1 MITGL
6 WFIFLALAAR
16 FLQLIIRGHKQAGIS
31 GSPAFNLGLI
41 GLTVV
46 PVYAGVTLVHLYL
59 FRDVPALVI
68 GAVILVVAD
77 IFFWFRLPD
86 WNPIG
91 RLFMSALTMS
101 ILGFLVYALAATF
114 SIKMAFWQIGMSLA
128 LWVLEWLAAVLT
140 IYYAFEMLN
149 VLCRRVWR
157 RRTGPWTGPNNYWPK
172 VSIHVPA
179 HNEPPEMVIRTL
191 EALTKLDYPNYE
203 IIMIDDNTNDDALW
217 RPLMEFCKLHQIK
230 VFHLQDYPGF
240 KSGALNFALT
250 QMARDVEIIGVVDA
264 DYIVDK
270 DYLKETVPYFQNRA
284 MAFVQTPQA
293 FIVPDGDRF
302 QRDSDLS
309 QRFFFEVGMLARNE
323 RNSIIFCGTMGLIRR
338 TALKRI
344 GGWDEWCIT
353 EDAEASLRLLARG
366 YEGIYIKKV
375 YGRGLLPNTFED
387 TKKQRY
393 RWAFGSIQ
401 ILKRYF
407 KILITN
413 HYNAPG
419 EDGKIERRKTSLNR
433 TQRMDYLFH
442 GLHWYISLLTL
453 VFTAVLAILGYL
465 YASNINVEFRPVL
478 VTALM
483 MPVANIFIG
492 IIRTLWGIR
501 VSCEC
506 TYKEAWRVFLMML
519 ALNFAVAQAC
529 VLALVQKRGTFLR
542 TPKFKTKSGVVKAIQ
557 STIWETSIGLVLLVL
572 LPVLLSARWD
582 TYAQL
587 LSIFI
592 GWHALIFFA
601 ALWLSLSQVEIED

>member
-1 MITGL
+1 MITAI
-6 WFIFLALAAR
+6 WFIFLALALR
-16 FLQLIIRGHKQAGIS
+16 FFQLILRGHKQAGL
-31 GSPAFNLGLI
+31 GKNRLANLGRI
-41 GLTVV
+41 GLTML
-46 PVYAGVTLVHLYL
+46 PVYGSLALVHLL
-59 FRDVPALVI
+59 VFRDPTLMAVGASILALSDS
-68 GAVILVVAD
+68 L
-77 IFFWFRLPD
+77 FWLALKD

-91 RLFMSALTMS
+91 RQFMSALVLS
-101 ILGFLVYALAATF
+101 ILGFLVYALDITF
-114 SIKMAFWQIGMSLA
+114 GSGLGGWQIAMSLT
-128 LWVLEWLAAVLT
+128 LWVLEALAAVLT

-157 RRTGPWTGPNNYWPK
+157 RFTGPWRGPNTYWPK

-179 HNEPPEMVIRTL
+179 HNEPPELVIKTL
-191 EALTKLDYPNYE
+191 DALTQLDYPNYE
-203 IIMIDDNTNDDALW
+203 IVMIDDNTSDDALW
-217 RPLMEFCKLHQIK
+217 RPVMDFCKINGIK
-230 VFHLQDYPGF
+230 VYHLQAYPGF

-250 QMARDVEIIGVVDA
+250 QMAHDVEIIGVVDA
-264 DYIVDK
+264 DYIVDPA
-270 DYLKETVPYFQNRA
+270 YLKETVPYLQNRNV
-284 MAFVQTPQA
+284 AFVQTPQA

-309 QRFFFEVGMLARNE
+309 QRFFFEVGMLSRNE

-338 TALKRI
+338 SALKRI

-366 YEGIYIKKV
+366 YEGLYIKQV

-407 KILITN
+407 KLLITN
-413 HYNAPG
+413 HYVVKND
-419 EDGKIERRKTSLNR
+419 EGKKERRRSSLTR
-433 TQRMDYLFH
+433 TQRLDYLFH
-442 GLHWYISLLTL
+442 GMHWYISLLTL
-453 VFTAVLAILGYL
+453 VFTALLAVLGYL
-465 YASNINVEFRPVL
+465 YASNITVSFRPIL
-478 VTALM
+478 VTALL
-483 MPVANIFIG
+483 MPVANIMIG

-506 TYKEAWRVFLMML
+506 TYREAWRVFMSML

-529 VLALVQKRGTFLR
+529 VLALVKKRGTFLR
-542 TPKFKTKSGVVKAIQ
+542 TPKFKAQSGVVKAIQ

-572 LPVLLSARWD
+572 LPVMLSAHWD

-587 LSIFI
+587 LAIFV

-601 ALWLSLSQVEIED
+601 ALWISLSQVEIDG